1 MVLILT
7 LKYAMI
13 ILNNLVNTDQ
23 WNKNITL
30 FYKNNFKR
38 TIRFAG
44 TINAEINKR
53 TFYPSLENRNVL

>member
-1 MVLILT
+1 
-7 LKYAMI
+7 MI